1 MKKNFEYPSI
11 KVIKVS
17 ANDII
22 ATSEP
27 VVDGNV
33 APNGPGADGFGT
45 KPFNNNKVW

>member
-27 VVDGNV
+27 DGNV
-33 APNGPGADGFGT
+33 APNGPGADGISAA
-45 KPFNNNKVW
+45 KPFSSQKVW